1 MFDDGSVT
9 ELSEEEAV
17 ALYDELWAL
26 VSTRGAV
33 SAAGKLRHALL
44 EPTAVRRLVLDG
56 HETSAFTLA
65 RSKRSDRPPERDAV
79 SPR

>member
-1 MFDDGSVT
+1 MRVLFDDGTVT

-17 ALYDELWAL
+17 ALYDELWGL

-44 EPTAVRRLVLDG
+44 EPMAVRRLVLDG

-65 RSKRSDRPPERDAV
+65 RSKRVRPTA
-79 SPR
+79 

>member
-1 MFDDGSVT
+1 MFDDGTVT

-17 ALYDELWAL
+17 ALYDELWTL

-44 EPTAVRRLVLDG
+44 EPAAMRRLMLDR
-56 HETSAFTLA
+56 HESSAFA
-65 RSKRSDRPPERDAV
+65 VAHSRRVRPTA
-79 SPR
+79 